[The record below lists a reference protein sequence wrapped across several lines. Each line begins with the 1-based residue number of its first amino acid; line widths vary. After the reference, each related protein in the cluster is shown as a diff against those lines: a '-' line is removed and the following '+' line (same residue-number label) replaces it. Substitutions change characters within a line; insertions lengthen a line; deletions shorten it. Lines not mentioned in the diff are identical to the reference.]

1 MRKKALLEQNV
12 SLLGQ
17 IEALRSEN
25 AAHIEKIKEL
35 EKAVE
40 DLKQELSREKKP
52 ATEPLKKL
60 EKKVVGNARLDS
72 STEYASEV
80 IGKLVIESAA
90 GSNLL
95 TAGGNTGHR
104 ELVNLLLGKTEVA
117 KAEILAIVTDV
128 GDFEEKKARIDAVS
142 DETID
147 YFRSILAQVN

>member
-60 EKKVVGNARLDS
+60 EKKVVGN
-72 STEYASEV
+72 ASEV